1 MNDCNDNDN
10 EDNNDNS
17 IISIETYDSQSIDNE
32 SIENDNLEL
41 SSSFSNNY
49 NKKEKKIY
57 QKIYNSLKCKICF
70 KKKENNLKYCHK
82 CDIFIC
88 EKCIKSQKNNS
99 CRFCN
104 GKLIKIKIIEDMQ
117 KFLDIYQNNLIKN
130 EKLKEQNEK
139 LKKIDQEKDCQKCP
153 KHDKKVEYYCFYC
166 HQKLCAICLSI
177 FNEEIKR
184 HEQHLAYVNEI
195 SLLEKYR
202 IDQII
207 KSLEYNKERKKIL
220 EETKNKL
227 ELYNKNI
234 DILFDDLIN
243 KIKYSFDIFKENI
256 NLRKNCISRQKNII
270 SRIKNNIYEKFK
282 NISLQDHEIN
292 FDIDKTIKQLEQID
306 KEYNILKNDINNLVN
321 INSSIELHSFNFSF
335 LFELE
340 KNSQPINQPINIKTV
355 KDLNFIINI
364 QEVNNNNICIT
375 VPYCIK
381 MKSYKYV
388 KKNILFPILTNYNN
402 GAFKKVKKQYIND
415 DSDNNNNIIAERDE
429 GYNNKSFF
437 IYDKENI
444 SNECDKNSSE
454 NISIILNDEEYDE
467 TCFDYKLYIDKNKI
481 NNNNKFNFVFLCYS
495 LSNHF

>member
-1 MNDCNDNDN
+1 M
-10 EDNNDNS
+10 
-17 IISIETYDSQSIDNE
+17 
-32 SIENDNLEL
+32 
-41 SSSFSNNY
+41 
-49 NKKEKKIY
+49 
-57 QKIYNSLKCKICF
+57 
-70 KKKENNLKYCHK
+70 NLK
-82 CDIFIC
+82 
-88 EKCIKSQKNNS
+88 
-99 CRFCN
+99 R
-104 GKLIKIKIIEDMQ
+104 
-117 KFLDIYQNNLIKN
+117 
-130 EKLKEQNEK
+130 
-139 LKKIDQEKDCQKCP
+139 
-153 KHDKKVEYYCFYC
+153 
-166 HQKLCAICLSI
+166 
-177 FNEEIKR
+177 
-184 HEQHLAYVNEI
+184 
-195 SLLEKYR
+195 
-202 IDQII
+202 
-207 KSLEYNKERKKIL
+207 
-220 EETKNKL
+220 
-227 ELYNKNI
+227 
-234 DILFDDLIN
+234 FDDLIN

-415 DSDNNNNIIAERDE
+415 DSDNNNIIIAERDE

-454 NISIILNDEEYDE
+454 NIRIILNDEEYDE
-467 TCFDYKLYIDKNKI
+467 TCFEYKLYIDKNKI